1 MTIQVNDIDWGN
13 VKKDLPKSVNVDV
26 DADYTEDII
35 VLEDVIYN
43 KLFDAYGY
51 CPQSFNYDY

>member
-1 MTIQVNDIDWGN
+1 
-13 VKKDLPKSVNVDV
+13 
-26 DADYTEDII
+26 

-51 CPQSFNYDY
+51 CPQSFNYDYWYLKKFPIFKN